1 MQIRPKLL
9 IASISVVTLT
19 ALVIW
24 LAFDVLRPTPPRTV
38 TMAADPEGSL
48 SGELAGRYR
57 DLLAR
62 DGIELKVVPTAGAIE
77 SLARLQEPNSGV
89 SIAIIPSGIT
99 NQQGSPQLVSLG
111 TLFYEPLWV
120 FSRGV
125 VLQRHER
132 LRGLRISIG
141 QEGSGSRAL
150 SLEFLARVG
159 ILDKSAALL
168 SLTPSESAQK
178 LMDGDLDVA
187 VLLDAWES
195 PDVHRLLTRKDVNL
209 ESITRAD
216 AFVALYPFLNKLV
229 LPAGVAD
236 MAENRPPADVLL
248 LATKASLVVRK
259 DLHPAIQYLLLEAA
273 TQIHSGPGMFHAAGQ
288 FPAPERIDLPLS
300 THAWQF
306 YKTGG
311 PFLQRHLPFWL
322 AVLANQLVVLLI
334 PLLGVLYP
342 LFRFAPAIFSWVER
356 QRVYR
361 LYTELKRLE
370 DELVCAGPERT
381 SEEFVQRLDQL
392 EDRANRLSVP
402 APFKPLL
409 YDLRLHIEMVRQ
421 ELQRSISH

>member
-273 TQIHSGPGMFHAAGQ
+273 TQIHSGPGMFHGAGQ
-288 FPAPERIDLPLS
+288 FPARHTASLS
-300 THAWQF
+300 
-306 YKTGG
+306 
-311 PFLQRHLPFWL
+311 L
-322 AVLANQLVVLLI
+322 
-334 PLLGVLYP
+334 
-342 LFRFAPAIFSWVER
+342 
-356 QRVYR
+356 
-361 LYTELKRLE
+361 
-370 DELVCAGPERT
+370 
-381 SEEFVQRLDQL
+381 
-392 EDRANRLSVP
+392 RLSVRRH
-402 APFKPLL
+402 KMHLQLVTEERTRKRCSNISPLVL
-409 YDLRLHIEMVRQ
+409 INHLLSMY
-421 ELQRSISH
+421 